1 MQGVVLIMAT
11 FKDFRNNVKPNWCP
25 GCGDFSVQAAIQR
38 AAASAGLEPDQ
49 LAIISGIGCSGRISG
64 YIKSYGFHGIHGRS
78 LPIAQGV
85 KMANRDLTVIAS
97 GGDGDGF
104 AIGMGHTIHAIRRN
118 IDVTYIVMDNQIYGL
133 TKGQTSP
140 RSAAGFKTKSTPQG
154 SIEPALSPMEMA
166 LTAGATFVAQSFSTD
181 LKDLTNIIEA
191 GINHKG
197 FSLINVF
204 SPCVTYN
211 KINTY
216 DWFKENLTKL
226 SDIEDYD
233 SSSREMAMQTL
244 MKHNSLVTGIIYQD
258 KTRQSYQDLVK
269 GYAQTPLSSANLEL
283 TQESFDK
290 LVEEFM

>member
-1 MQGVVLIMAT
+1 MAT
-11 FKDFRNNVKPNWCP
+11 FKDFRNSVKPNWCP

-38 AAASAGLEPDQ
+38 AAANVGLDPHN
-49 LAIISGIGCSGRISG
+49 LAVISGIGCSGRISG
-64 YIKSYGFHGIHGRS
+64 YINSYGVHSIHGRS

-97 GGDGDGF
+97 GGDGDGY
-104 AIGMGHTIHAIRRN
+104 AIGMSHTIHAIRRN
-118 IDVTYIVMDNQIYGL
+118 INITYIVMDNQIYGL

-140 RSAAGFKTKSTPQG
+140 RSAVGFKTKSTPEG
-154 SIEPALSPMEMA
+154 SIEQAISPMKMA

-181 LKDLTNIIEA
+181 LKDLTALIEA
-191 GINHKG
+191 GINHDG

-211 KINTY
+211 KVNTY

-233 SSSREMAMQTL
+233 SSNREMAMQTL
-244 MKHNSLVTGIIYQD
+244 MRHDGLVTGLIYQD
-258 KTRQSYQDLVK
+258 KERKSYQELLK
-269 GYAQTPLSSANLEL
+269 GYAETPLTEAEL
-283 TQESFDK
+283 TLDQTHFDK
-290 LVEEFM
+290 LVAEFM